1 MQKPQ
6 KSKSHPSITRLLGE
20 KSREIEIPSLQCLII
35 RWKIIRNR
43 NPIPSMLDHW
53 IENREKSKFH
63 RSNARL
69 LDEKS

>member
-1 MQKPQ
+1 MQNPQ

-43 NPIPSMLDHW
+43 NPIPSMLDYW
-53 IENREKSKFH
+53 IENREKSEFH
-63 RSNARL
+63 PSNARL